1 MSPPP
6 PDSAAVAS
14 AASGAPPWS
23 RLSQSV
29 SLPETHRSLAVPS
42 SRAGIW
48 RRMLAFAGP
57 GYLVAVGYMDPGNWA
72 TDLAGGAGFGYLLLS
87 VVLMSSLAAMVLQAL
102 AARLG
107 IATGLDLAQACRAAF
122 PPWVN
127 VALWLLCEVAIIACD
142 LAEVIG
148 AAIALQLLF
157 HLPLVLGVALTAF
170 DVLVLLALQRAGQR
184 KLEVLVI
191 ALLLVIAGSFAVEI
205 ALSHPDWAAVG
216 YGLLPSP
223 HVVSD
228 PKALYIAI
236 GIVGAT
242 VMPHNLY
249 LHSALVQTRRFDLTP
264 EGRRDALRYSV
275 LDSTVAL
282 VLAFLVNAAIL
293 VLAAAVFH
301 TRGHPEVAEIQDAH
315 RLLAPLL
322 GAPVAAVL
330 FAVALLASGQN
341 ATITATL
348 AGQVV
353 MEGFISFRLA
363 PWLRRMV
370 TRGIAVIPAIAVVL
384 VWGEAATGRLLVLSQ
399 VVLSLQLPFALVP
412 LLMFTA
418 DRRRMGELRSPRWLT
433 AAAALCTAV
442 IIAGDGLLLV
452 QGGGG

>member
-6 PDSAAVAS
+6 PDAAVATPEP
-14 AASGAPPWS
+14 GALWS
-23 RLSQSV
+23 RLPQGV
-29 SLPETHRSLAVPS
+29 SLPETHRSLPVPALRS
-42 SRAGIW
+42 GVW
-48 RRMLAFAGP
+48 RRVLAFAGP

-87 VVLMSSLAAMVLQAL
+87 VVLMSSLAAMLLQAL

-107 IATGLDLAQACRAAF
+107 VATGLDLAQACRSAF

-127 VALWLLCEVAIIACD
+127 VLLWLLCEVAIIACD

-191 ALLLVIAGSFAVEI
+191 ALLLVIAGAFAVEI
-205 ALSHPDWAAVG
+205 ALSHPDWAGVAG
-216 YGLLPSP
+216 GLLPSP
-223 HVVSD
+223 RLLTD
-228 PKALYIAI
+228 PKALYISI

-249 LHSALVQTRRFDLTP
+249 LHSALVQTRRFELTP

-293 VLAAAVFH
+293 VMAAAVFH

-322 GAPVAAVL
+322 GAPVAAGL

-370 TRGIAVIPAIAVVL
+370 TRGIAVVPAIVVVL
-384 VWGEAATGRLLVLSQ
+384 LWGEGATGRLLVLSQ

-412 LLMFTA
+412 LLLFTA
-418 DRRRMGELRSPRWLT
+418 DRRRMGPLKSPLWLT
-433 AAAALCTAV
+433 AAATVCTVA

-452 QGGGG
+452 QGAGG